1 MKKRL
6 NLLLI
11 LSSLIGYLE
20 WAGGNHGFLIQME
33 YGLLFGDQQH
43 AENFAHPIIM
53 LPLAGQFILI
63 YTLFQKTPSRFLSI
77 VGLACLSVLMLL
89 LTFIAI
95 ADTNWRIGIS
105 VLPFLIIGALVI
117 RAHWKKPVV
126 ENK

>member
-6 NLLLI
+6 NLLLV
-11 LSSLIGYLE
+11 LSSFIGYLE

-33 YGLLFGDQQH
+33 YGLLFGDQQK
-43 AENFAHPIIM
+43 AENFAHPMIM
-53 LPLAGQFILI
+53 MPLAGQLILI

-95 ADTNWRIGIS
+95 ADTNWRIGLS
-105 VLPFLIIGALVI
+105 VLPFLIVSTFVI
-117 RAHWKKPVV
+117 RAHWKKTVV
-126 ENK
+126 QE

>member
-6 NLLLI
+6 NLLLV
-11 LSSLIGYLE
+11 LSSFIGYLE

-33 YGLLFGDQQH
+33 YGLLFGDQQK
-43 AENFAHPIIM
+43 AENFAHPMIM
-53 LPLAGQFILI
+53 MPLAGQLILI

-95 ADTNWRIGIS
+95 ADTNWRIGLS
-105 VLPFLIIGALVI
+105 VLPFLIVSVFVI
-117 RAHWKKPVV
+117 RAHWKKTVV
-126 ENK
+126 QE